1 MGPGKRTEPHTRPPS
16 HGGLDHGEAQLHG
29 DHQKV
34 HNMSLGL
41 KVEKGPEVFGGV
53 ELGEVF
59 NQKV

>member
-1 MGPGKRTEPHTRPPS
+1 M
-16 HGGLDHGEAQLHG
+16 EASIMAKPNCMEITK
-29 DHQKV
+29 KV